1 MTVNRKEK
9 KLMSNIRVRFAPS
22 PTGKVHIGNIR
33 AAIFNWLY
41 ARHTGGKFLL
51 RVEDTDLERSTP
63 EAIRVLMECME
74 WLGLDYDEEVFYQ
87 TKNVKRHLECVEKLI
102 ADGRAYKME
111 KTSRDGKTGEV
122 VMFRMPKEGTLAYDD
137 LVKGHLEKKAEDVPD
152 FAIVRSDG
160 SPIFHI
166 ANVVDDIDQG
176 VTHVIRG
183 DDHVENTFKHLELF
197 RALGAEPPRYGHL
210 PMIVNQQGKPYSKR
224 DGAAFVGE
232 FRDEGYLPEALFNYL
247 LLLGWNP
254 GDDREVLTREEMIEL
269 FDIADCHVTA
279 AKFDIK
285 KLQWMNGEYI
295 RRAPKE
301 TYKKELESRLAAA
314 GLSIPEGFNEDLL
327 VDQLQIRT
335 KFWNDI
341 PANCAFFFT
350 DDFPFDEKAVA
361 KRLAKPGV
369 KEILLDMAARFKKLE
384 PFTASAGEAMV
395 KELSQ
400 GQGMGPWVHPIRVAV
415 SGKGEGPGLFEMLE
429 LLGRDKT
436 VARLEKAAELY
447 AG

>member
-1 MTVNRKEK
+1 
-9 KLMSNIRVRFAPS
+9 MSDIRVRFAPS

-33 AAIFNWLY
+33 AAIYNWLY

-63 EAIRVLMECME
+63 EAIEALFACME
-74 WLGLDYDEEVFYQ
+74 WLGLDYDEPPVYQ
-87 TKNVKRHLECVEKLI
+87 TKNLQRHLDCVQRLLS
-102 ADGRAYKME
+102 DGRAYE
-111 KTSRDGKTGEV
+111 CERTSRDGKTGKV

-137 LVKGHLEKKAEDVPD
+137 IVKGRMEKKAEDVPD

-160 SPIFHI
+160 SPIFHL

-197 RALGAEPPRYGHL
+197 RALGATPPRYGHL
-210 PMIVNQQGKPYSKR
+210 SMIVNAQGKPYSKR

-232 FRDEGYLPEALFNYL
+232 FREQGYLPEALFNYL

-254 GDDREVLTREEMIEL
+254 GDNREVLTRDEMVEL
-269 FDIADCHVTA
+269 FDIEKVHVTA
-279 AKFDIK
+279 ARFDIK

-295 RRAPKE
+295 RRAPRE
-301 TYKKELESRLAAA
+301 TYRAKMLEKLREA
-314 GLSIPEGFNEDLL
+314 GYAPEEGPALDMLM
-327 VDQLQIRT
+327 DQMQVRT

-341 PANCAFFFT
+341 PAMAAPFFT
-350 DDFPFDEKAVA
+350 DDYPVDEKAVE
-361 KRLAKPGV
+361 KRLRKPGV
-369 KEILLDMAARFKKLE
+369 KELLLDLADRFERLE
-384 PFTASAGEAMV
+384 PFTAAAGEAMV

-400 GQGMGPWVHPIRVAV
+400 GGGMGPWVHPIRVAV
-415 SGKGEGPGLFEMLE
+415 SGRGEGIGLFEMCE
-429 LLGRDKT
+429 ILGRERT
-436 VARLEKAAELY
+436 VARLRRAAEW
-447 AG
+447 